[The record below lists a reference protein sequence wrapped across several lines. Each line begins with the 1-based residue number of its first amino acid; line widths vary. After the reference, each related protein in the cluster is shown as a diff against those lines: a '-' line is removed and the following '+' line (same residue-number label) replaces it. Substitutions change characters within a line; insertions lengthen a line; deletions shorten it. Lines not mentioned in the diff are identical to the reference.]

1 MLYRIE
7 MMSKNDYNDYMTGG
21 YNYSVR
27 KIDIEADTAEEALE
41 IAKKNNP
48 YMVFNESYVRTV
60 AELEELEELK
70 AKRDAEYKAQLKAK
84 AEKADKAKARKA
96 EREKAKAEALG
107 LTVEEYKAKVKHDKK
122 VRDAEAR
129 IAELK
134 AELAKEEKYLEELK
148 NRA

>member
-7 MMSKNDYNDYMTGG
+7 MMSKSDYHDYMTGG

-27 KIDIEADTAEEALE
+27 KIDIEAGSAEEALE

-70 AKRDAEYKAQLKAK
+70 AK

-107 LTVEEYKAKVKHDKK
+107 LTVEEYKEKVKHDKK

-148 NRA
+148 KGA

>member
-7 MMSKNDYNDYMTGG
+7 MMSKNDYHDYMTGG

-60 AELEELEELK
+60 AELEELK
-70 AKRDAEYKAQLKAK
+70 AKRNAEYKAQLKAK

-148 NRA
+148 KGA

>member
-1 MLYRIE
+1 MTYRIE
-7 MMSKNDYNDYMTGG
+7 MMSRSDYHNYMTGG

-27 KIDIEADTAEEALE
+27 KIDIEAGNAEEAIE

-48 YMVFNESYVRTV
+48 YMVINEDYVRTI

-70 AKRDAEYKAQLKAK
+70 AKRQEELRAYWEAQV
-84 AEKADKAKARKA
+84 EKQNKAKARKA

-148 NRA
+148 KGA

>member
-70 AKRDAEYKAQLKAK
+70 AKRNAEYKAQLKAK

>member
-7 MMSKNDYNDYMTGG
+7 MMSRSDYNDYMTGG

-48 YMVFNESYVRTV
+48 YMVFNENYVRTV

-70 AKRDAEYKAQLKAK
+70 AKRNAEYKAKLKAK
-84 AEKADKAKARKA
+84 AEKIGKKK
-96 EREKAKAEALG
+96 KQG
-107 LTVEEYKAKVKHDKK
+107 LTKQALYDIIRVQ
-122 VRDAEAR
+122 
-129 IAELK
+129 
-134 AELAKEEKYLEELK
+134 KERRKQ
-148 NRA
+148 